1 VVPGTAATEVR
12 FLLHPT
18 TSGEEASM
26 ARHESGLIILQHP
39 LGHFEATVSTTPLPL
54 PGLDTVLAAQEQ
66 RPERIRRVVIRNSGQ
81 PMVWT
86 DDGSTPSST
95 HGMYSLADEV
105 LIYDGSDLSQLQF
118 IRAADATADV
128 DLRVAFYGT

>member
-1 VVPGTAATEVR
+1 
-12 FLLHPT
+12 
-18 TSGEEASM
+18 M
-26 ARHESGLIILQHP
+26 ARHEQGLIILQHP
-39 LGHFEATVSTTPLPL
+39 LGHFQADVSTTPVSL
-54 PGLDTVLAAQEQ
+54 PGLTTVLAAQDE
-66 RPERIRRVVIRNSGQ
+66 RPERIRRVVLRNVGQ

-86 DDGSTPSST
+86 DDGSAPSST
-95 HGMYSLADEV
+95 HGMVAQADEV